1 MLFFFFD
8 SLDHGGENM
17 IKAGL
22 QKYFCDLTLDPN
34 TAHNRLSLLEGNKKL
49 LYNSKP
55 NYEPYPDHPERYND
69 LQQVLCKERLSG
81 RCYWEAEW
89 SGEGDVAVSY
99 KGHSCWFGGNNKSW
113 ILGCFS
119 KELVVNHCGVGTH
132 IPPPAPPLNKVSAY
146 VDEPAGIL
154 SFYSISD
161 TNTLRHLHTFNTTFT
176 EPIYAGFVL
185 YNSSVSLCDV
195 TKTG

>member
-49 LYNSKP
+49 LCNSKP

-69 LQQVLCKERLSG
+69 LQQILCKERLSG

-89 SGEGDVAVSY
+89 IGEGDMGVSY
-99 KGHSCWFGGNNKSW
+99 KGHSCRFGGSNKSW
-113 ILGCFS
+113 ILGCFVE
-119 KELVVNHCGVGTH
+119 ELVAQHSGVGTH
-132 IPPPAPPLNKVSAY
+132 IPPPAPPLNKVGVY

-176 EPIYAGFVL
+176 EPLYAGFVL

>member
-1 MLFFFFD
+1 MLLFLIS
-8 SLDHGGENM
+8 SLFLCAD
-17 IKAGL
+17 
-22 QKYFCDLTLDPN
+22 FCDLTLDPN

-55 NYEPYPDHPERYND
+55 MSYPDHPERFDDY
-69 LQQVLCKERLSG
+69 QQVLCKESLSG

-99 KGHSCWFGGNNKSW
+99 KSCGCWFGGDEKSW
-113 ILGCFS
+113 ILGCFGE
-119 KELVVNHCGVGTH
+119 KLVAQNNAVQIH
-132 IPPPAPPLNKVSAY
+132 IPPPAPPLNKVGVY

-176 EPIYAGFVL
+176 EPLYAGFML
-185 YNSSVSLCDV
+185 YNYSVSLCNVKQQD
-195 TKTG
+195 K